1 MRCTGAAG
9 SCGCDLE
16 SWVAHY
22 GGFALFFLLVF
33 GIIGLPV
40 PDETL
45 LVFCGYL
52 IFKGKLNPLG
62 TWMGAVLGSLAGITG
77 SYIIGRTLGLGLI
90 HSKFGKRLHITDAR
104 IRKVH
109 DWFERIGH
117 WALFVGYYIPGVRH
131 FTALVAGTSRLEF
144 YSFALYAYTGGCV
157 WVTSFLMLGY
167 WFGDDWERMF
177 GMVHRN
183 LIAVSL
189 IAGGIVLVYFLVRW
203 YQRQRA

>member
-1 MRCTGAAG
+1 M
-9 SCGCDLE
+9 SELE
-16 SWVAHY
+16 IWAAHY

-52 IFKGKLNPLG
+52 IYKGKLNPFG
-62 TWMGAVLGSLAGITG
+62 TWMGAALGSLVGITG

-90 HSKFGKRLHITDAR
+90 HSKFGKRLHISDAR

-144 YSFALYAYTGGCV
+144 RSFALYAYTGGCV

-177 GMVHRN
+177 EMLHRN
-183 LIAVSL
+183 LVAVSL
-189 IAGGIVLVYFLVRW
+189 IAGGVVAVYFLARW
-203 YQRQRA
+203 YRRQRA

>member
-1 MRCTGAAG
+1 VSELENWAAQ
-9 SCGCDLE
+9 
-16 SWVAHY
+16 Y

-52 IFKGKLNPLG
+52 IYKGKLNPVG
-62 TWMGAVLGSLAGITG
+62 TWLGGALGSLVGITG
-77 SYIIGRTLGLGLI
+77 SYIIGRTLGLGLL
-90 HSKFGKRLHITDAR
+90 HSRFGKRLHITDAR

-109 DWFERIGH
+109 DWFDRVGH
-117 WALFVGYYIPGVRH
+117 WALFIGYYIPGVRH

-144 YSFALYAYTGGCV
+144 HSFALYAYAGGCV
-157 WVTSFLMLGY
+157 WVSSFLMLGY

-177 GMVHRN
+177 AMVHRN
-183 LIAVSL
+183 LVAVSL
-189 IAGGIVLVYFLVRW
+189 IAGGVVLVYFLVRW